1 MRYGKAAA
9 ALLLA
14 CSAAAAR
21 ELPTS
26 AVTETQA
33 YASADQAAVAALRIA
48 MPLSRDYENGGAIIE
63 RDGAFY
69 YSDPVSNGDTGHI
82 AFKAALPKGS
92 RLAAIYHTHPSS
104 EENSR
109 MFSWD
114 DVAEAKKLN
123 LNSYIGVVGDGTI
136 RFFDPLKTPTYAFQI
151 PGTRMSPGR
160 VSDGVIIA
168 TIVNK

>member
-1 MRYGKAAA
+1 LPALAALVLAAA
-9 ALLLA
+9 
-14 CSAAAAR
+14 SAAAAR

-26 AVTETQA
+26 RVTETQA
-33 YASADQAAVAALRIA
+33 YAGADQAAVAALRIA
-48 MPLSRDYENGGAIIE
+48 MPLSQDYENGGAIIE

-82 AFKAALPKGS
+82 VFKAAFPEGG

-104 EENSR
+104 EEDSR

-114 DVAEAKKLN
+114 DVNEARKLN
-123 LNSYIGVVGDGTI
+123 VDSYIGVLGDGTI
-136 RFFDPLKTPTYAFQI
+136 RFFDPRKTPTHPYQL
-151 PGTRMSPGR
+151 PGTPISPGR

-168 TIVNK
+168 TIINK